1 MLTCLLPF
9 DSGPAAVGAVAEARR
24 DAAALQRAYRAR
36 ELSPCEVVD
45 AALARIAACDP
56 RLNPFVLV
64 DGEAARRQARAAE
77 RRWLAGAPCGPLDG
91 VPVTIKDMN
100 DVHGWPTRAGSRLTS
115 SMPVRSDA
123 SPVARLRAA
132 GAVFLG
138 KTTTPEFGWA
148 GVTESP
154 LTGSTR
160 NPWDPA
166 CTAGGS
172 SGGAAV
178 AAALDLGLLHLGGDG
193 GGSIRIPAAFCGVF
207 GIKPSFARV
216 PRYPQHSPLRLT
228 QAGPLTRSVADAA
241 LMLDVIAAP
250 DRRDW
255 MALPHDSLAPCSG
268 QLDGGIDGWRIA
280 YAAEFA
286 GGSAD
291 TAVRTRVEAALETLA
306 DLGADIIPIADPLG
320 PLGELFTRYWQAA
333 QAYAQHHRSRDE
345 RRLMD
350 AGLVA
355 LLEAGEQY
363 SFVDF
368 AELMRARLAVGE
380 RLTALLAEHD
390 LLATPSLPLAAFPA
404 GGQVPPARAFATW
417 IDWAHYSYP
426 FNLGGQPAASCP
438 CGFTAAGLPVGLQLV
453 GPMYA
458 DGAVLRAARAFER
471 AAPFALPAPPLVAR

>member
-1 MLTCLLPF
+1 MVGCLSSPV
-9 DSGPAAVGAVAEARR
+9 SGRAAARAVTEARR
-24 DAAALQRAYRAR
+24 DAAAVVRAYRAR

-56 RLNPFVLV
+56 RLNAFVLI
-64 DGEAARRQARAAE
+64 DEAAARRQARASE

-100 DVHGWPTRAGSRLTS
+100 DTHGWPTRAGSRLT
-115 SMPVRSDA
+115 PATPATRDA
-123 SPVARLRAA
+123 SPVARLREA

-160 NPWDPA
+160 NPWDPTR
-166 CTAGGS
+166 TAGGS

-228 QAGPLTRSVADAA
+228 QAGPLARSVADCA
-241 LMLDVIAAP
+241 LMLEVISAA
-250 DRRDW
+250 DTRDW
-255 MALPHDSLAPCSG
+255 MALPRGALEPCG
-268 QLDGGIDGWRIA
+268 DRLERGIDGWRIA
-280 YAAEFA
+280 YAPQFA
-286 GGSAD
+286 GGA
-291 TAVRTRVEAALETLA
+291 AHAEVRARVDAALETLA
-306 DLGADIIPIADPLG
+306 GLGADIVPVPDPLG

-333 QAYAQHHRSRDE
+333 QAYAQHHRSHAE
-345 RRLMD
+345 RARMD

-355 LLEAGEQY
+355 LLEAGEDF

-368 AELMRARLAVGE
+368 AGLMRARIGVGE
-380 RLTALLAEHD
+380 RLTALLADYD

-404 GGQVPPARAFATW
+404 GGQVPPASGLATW
-417 IDWAHYSYP
+417 IDWAHFSYP

-458 DGAVLRAARAFER
+458 DGAVLRAARAYER
-471 AAPFALPAPPLVAR
+471 AAPVAMPAAPLVAR

>member
-1 MLTCLLPF
+1 MVTCLF
-9 DSGPAAVGAVAEARR
+9 SFVSAPASACAMPEARR
-24 DAAALQRAYRAR
+24 GTVALLRAYRAR

-45 AALARIAACDP
+45 AALARIAACGP
-56 RLNPFVLV
+56 RLNAFVMV
-64 DGEAARRQARAAE
+64 DEEAARRQARASE
-77 RRWLAGAPCGPLDG
+77 RRWQAGAPCGPLDG
-91 VPVTIKDMN
+91 VPVSIKDMN
-100 DVHGWPTRAGSRLTS
+100 DVHGWPTRAGSRLTPTVPAS
-115 SMPVRSDA
+115 SDA

-255 MALPHDSLAPCSG
+255 MALPRESLAPCG
-268 QLDGGIDGWRIA
+268 ARLDGGIDGWRIA

-291 TAVRTRVEAALETLA
+291 APVRARVDAALETLA
-306 DLGADIIPIADPLG
+306 DLGADVIPIADPVG

-345 RRLMD
+345 RVQMD

-355 LLEAGEQY
+355 LLEAGEKF

-368 AELMRARLAVGE
+368 AELMRARIAVGE
-380 RLTALLAEHD
+380 RLTALLADYD
-390 LLATPSLPLAAFPA
+390 LLATPTLPLAAFPA
-404 GGQVPPARAFATW
+404 GDQVPPGCGLATW

-471 AAPFALPAPPLVAR
+471 AAPFAMPAPPLVSR